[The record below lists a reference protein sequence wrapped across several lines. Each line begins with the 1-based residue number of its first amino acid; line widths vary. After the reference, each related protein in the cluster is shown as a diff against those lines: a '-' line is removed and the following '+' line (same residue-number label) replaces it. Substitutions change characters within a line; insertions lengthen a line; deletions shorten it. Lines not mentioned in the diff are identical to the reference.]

1 MERVDRRVKRTN
13 RLLQDALIDLTLER
27 GYEGVTI
34 RDITDRADV
43 GYTTFF
49 RHYPDKESLLAS
61 VVETMKDDFQE
72 LLTPYSFASSPE
84 KAGALLFEY
93 VQQNLDLCK
102 VLLNSMSTTSLL
114 ETAQRIGLQGME
126 SLFQVKPDGP
136 IPLRIAATHLVSS
149 LILLLRWWVEN
160 GLPYSPEQMGQITAQ
175 LVICPVMEVLEKPLQ
190 FDGVNAA

>member
-1 MERVDRRVKRTN
+1 MDRIDRRVKRTN

-27 GYEGVTI
+27 GYEAVTI

-72 LLTPYSFASSPE
+72 LLTPYSMASAPE

-93 VQQNLDLCK
+93 VQQNLELCR
-102 VLLNSMSTTSLL
+102 VLVSSMSASSLL
-114 ETAQRIGLQGME
+114 ETAQQIGLQGME
-126 SLFQVKPDGP
+126 SLYQVKLDGP
-136 IPLRIAATHLVSS
+136 IPPRIAVTHLVSS
-149 LILLLRWWVEN
+149 LILLVRWWVEN
-160 GLPYSPEQMGQITAQ
+160 DLPYSPEQMGQITAQ
-175 LVICPVMEVLEKPLQ
+175 LVIRPVMEVLEKPLQ
-190 FDGVNAA
+190 FNGVNAA